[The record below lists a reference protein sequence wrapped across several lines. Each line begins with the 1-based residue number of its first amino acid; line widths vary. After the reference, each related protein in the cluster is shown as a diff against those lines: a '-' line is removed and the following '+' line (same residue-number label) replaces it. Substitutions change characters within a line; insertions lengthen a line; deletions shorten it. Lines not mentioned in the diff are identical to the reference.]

1 MSHQALI
8 GKPAPTFTLP
18 NYDGENFTLT
28 PGEGGL
34 PIALFIYPKSG
45 SFGCT
50 KEACQF
56 RDAIAEKDTFKP
68 GQVRIVG
75 ISRDTVEKQKLF
87 VEKEKLTYPVLSDVE
102 GKALK
107 AYKVGR
113 GMLGMTNVARI
124 TFIIDKKGIVRD
136 ALDATMHY
144 SAHTKFVSRW
154 LDKLE
159 AEDAAAASTATA
171 SELEAPP
178 SQTATVP
185 ATNPE

>member
-124 TFIIDKKGIVRD
+124 TFIIDKKGIVRCVRVSVFGSGLD
-136 ALDATMHY
+136 GRKYQRCVGCDHALQRTHKICFKVAGQIGGGGCGC
-144 SAHTKFVSRW
+144 S
-154 LDKLE
+154 
-159 AEDAAAASTATA
+159 
-171 SELEAPP
+171 
-178 SQTATVP
+178 
-185 ATNPE
+185 